1 MADAVEVAILSA
13 LLNQAVAALGSANI
27 ALPNVAFTPPTPS
40 QTASWYRATLLP
52 ADTVA
57 LGVDPDA
64 DNQHYGLLR
73 IDVFYGQNGGE
84 LAPMRLAAAVIS
96 AFKRGTKLTKDG
108 FEVLIW
114 KTPFRGNAIKDDPWI
129 MIPVSIP
136 YIAFA
141 NPA

>member
-1 MADAVEVAILSA
+1 MADPVEVAILSA
-13 LLNQAVAALGSANI
+13 LLNRAVAALGSNI
-27 ALPNVAFTPPTPS
+27 ALPNVPFTPPTPS

-52 ADTVA
+52 ADTIP
-57 LGVDPDA
+57 LGVNPGA

-73 IDVFYGQNGGE
+73 IDVLYGQSGGE
-84 LAPMRLAAAVIS
+84 LAPTRLAAAVIS
-96 AFKRGTKLTKDG
+96 AFKRGTMLTKDG
-108 FEVLIW
+108 FDVLIW
-114 KTPFRGNAIKDDPWI
+114 KTPFRGGAIKDDPWI